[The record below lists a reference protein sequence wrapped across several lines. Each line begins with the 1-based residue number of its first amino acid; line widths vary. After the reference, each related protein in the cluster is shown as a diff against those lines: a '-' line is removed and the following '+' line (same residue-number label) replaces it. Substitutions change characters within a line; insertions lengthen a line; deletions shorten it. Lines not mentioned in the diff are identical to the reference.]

1 MINWKIPLLALC
13 LITQTGCSVL
23 AQKAGEALL
32 GASDK
37 GIEANANVGKAETEG
52 DSSVA
57 QNANT
62 AVSGQVNSE
71 STEEV
76 TYQAPVEQVV
86 NEAGL
91 DWWVLAL
98 IVLLAGWA
106 IPSPGEMI
114 RETVALFRPS
124 RRRRIG

>member
-1 MINWKIPLLALC
+1 M
-13 LITQTGCSVL
+13 
-23 AQKAGEALL
+23 LL

-37 GIEANANVGKAETEG
+37 GIEANANVGKAETAG

-62 AVSGQVNSE
+62 AVSGQVNTE
-71 STEEV
+71 SVEEQ

-91 DWWVLAL
+91 DWWVLGL
-98 IVLLAGWA
+98 IVMLAGWA
-106 IPSPGEMI
+106 IPSPGEML
-114 RETVALFRPS
+114 RGLVDLFRPLN
-124 RRRRIG
+124 RRRRFGSQRD